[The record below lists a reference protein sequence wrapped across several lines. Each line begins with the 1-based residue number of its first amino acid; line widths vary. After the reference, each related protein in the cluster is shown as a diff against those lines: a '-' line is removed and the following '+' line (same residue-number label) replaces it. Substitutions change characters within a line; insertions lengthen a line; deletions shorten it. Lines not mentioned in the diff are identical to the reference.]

1 MIMQHKLGSAFFHQA
16 VPEIFL
22 LHEFGVELDTI
33 FSGKAVIPLKAEKTF
48 HGSQFHVGGAKP
60 FLFLSRQT
68 VQIQTFFSTEW
79 RWQAVGQVFFLK
91 VRDIEGAAVVM
102 NKGGKGAGKGGKGG

>member
-22 LHEFGVELDTI
+22 LHEFGVELDTV

-60 FLFLSRQT
+60 FLFPARRYRSRLSFPQNGDGRPWARY
-68 VQIQTFFSTEW
+68 FFS
-79 RWQAVGQVFFLK
+79 R
-91 VRDIEGAAVVM
+91 
-102 NKGGKGAGKGGKGG
+102 